1 LQRYSSTL
9 NVSRHHPDV
18 IQMLRLFDV
27 HECLRDIEV
36 AGETVIAKIYVHPT
50 AADGLVSI
58 VPLACGLQHIRLHRY
73 AVSQHS
79 IRMPAGQ
86 PQVRPAANRV
96 KQLERPPCIGEN
108 FRIADNPKA

>member
-36 AGETVIAKIYVHPT
+36 AGETVIAKI
-50 AADGLVSI
+50 
-58 VPLACGLQHIRLHRY
+58 
-73 AVSQHS
+73 
-79 IRMPAGQ
+79 
-86 PQVRPAANRV
+86 
-96 KQLERPPCIGEN
+96 
-108 FRIADNPKA
+108 